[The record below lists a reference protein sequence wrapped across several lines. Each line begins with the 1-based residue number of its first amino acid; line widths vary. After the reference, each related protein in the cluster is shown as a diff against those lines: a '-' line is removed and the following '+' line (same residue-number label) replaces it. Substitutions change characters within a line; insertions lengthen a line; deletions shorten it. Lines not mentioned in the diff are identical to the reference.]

1 MAQQTLKQVAVRMSP
16 RLHSAAIKMAKREK
30 MSFGEFVRQAVDDK
44 IENLKNW
51 EPTGEPG
58 WMTYEKGRITR

>member
-1 MAQQTLKQVAVRMSP
+1 MAQENLKLVAVRMSP
-16 RLHSAAIKMAKREK
+16 RLHRAAIKMAKREK

-44 IENLKNW
+44 VETLKNW

-58 WMTYEKGRITR
+58 WMTYEKGSITR